1 MLLSV
6 IVVAAVT
13 GTVSTV
19 ASIWTRRKME
29 KKTDEQTAQLTAQ
42 VNTLTQKLDR

>member
-1 MLLSV
+1 MLGV

-19 ASIWTRRKME
+19 ASIWTKRKME
-29 KKTDEQTAQLTAQ
+29 KKTDQQTAHLTAQ
-42 VNTLTQKLDR
+42 VDQLSRKLDS